1 MTRPNYFDI
10 LEELSKNA
18 CEAVSIACGHPSS
31 VCAEKGRQ
39 SEKKTDNV
47 YNRSQNQDKERL
59 CQIRQKCDKMICGL
73 EDSLFSDFIPP
84 LQRDNIA
91 SLAHAFWRI
100 ISRASEHYNTA
111 VNRQSAAQSEEER
124 LCVIL
129 CDKLLQNTTMLRQIR
144 NPEKTPSLTEFR
156 ATLRQ
161 AGEAHSSYLSQISS
175 GAVPRSCAMRAFS
188 TARLRFEI
196 SRCFDGLIEVML
208 GNI

>member
-18 CEAVSIACGHPSS
+18 CEAVSVACGYPTA
-31 VCAEKGRQ
+31 VCGEKGRQ
-39 SEKKTDNV
+39 CEKKTENAC
-47 YNRSQNQDKERL
+47 NKSQKPGKDRL
-59 CQIRQKCDKMICGL
+59 CEIRQRSDKMICEL

-91 SLAHAFWRI
+91 SLAHGFWRI
-100 ISRASEHYNTA
+100 ISRASEHYNTTL
-111 VNRQSAAQSEEER
+111 NRQGTAAQNEEER
-124 LCVIL
+124 LCVVL
-129 CDKLLQNTTMLRQIR
+129 CEKLLENTVMLRQIR

-161 AGEAHSSYLSQISS
+161 AGEAHNTYLSRIGS

-188 TARLRFEI
+188 TARLRFEMQ
-196 SRCFDGLIEVML
+196 GQW
-208 GNI
+208 

>member
-18 CEAVSIACGHPSS
+18 CEAVSIACGYPLGA
-31 VCAEKGRQ
+31 CGQNDRKC
-39 SEKKTDNV
+39 EKKADCNKKG
-47 YNRSQNQDKERL
+47 DKERL
-59 CQIRQKCDKMICGL
+59 CSLRCECDRIICSI
-73 EDSLFSDFIPP
+73 EDNLFSDFIPP

-91 SLAHAFWRI
+91 SLAHGFWRI

-111 VNRQSAAQSEEER
+111 TVRQSAGVQNEEER
-124 LCVIL
+124 LCVVL
-129 CDKLLQNTTMLRQIR
+129 TEKLSQNTAMLRQIR

-161 AGEAHSSYLSQISS
+161 AGEAHNAYLSKIGS

-188 TARLRFEI
+188 AARLRFEI